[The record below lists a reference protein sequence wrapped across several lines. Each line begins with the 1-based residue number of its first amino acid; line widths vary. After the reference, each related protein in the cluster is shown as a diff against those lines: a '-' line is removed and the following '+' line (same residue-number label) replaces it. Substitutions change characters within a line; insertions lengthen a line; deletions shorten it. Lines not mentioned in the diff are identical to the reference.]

1 MNHTVAKERRT
12 EGAKKKL
19 STREKDRSLLQRA
32 VKSHVLHHYMHT
44 LKNNNREMMYMCV
57 KAQLL
62 ELFGRRKNIDFF
74 PL

>member
-1 MNHTVAKERRT
+1 MNHTVAK
-12 EGAKKKL
+12 
-19 STREKDRSLLQRA
+19 REEK
-32 VKSHVLHHYMHT
+32 
-44 LKNNNREMMYMCV
+44 KNNFEEGERQKFTTESREITCAAQLHAHNFPSIICEMMYMCV